1 MVKRCKLARRVQS
14 YIIKFKYASLKFS
27 FTENNVKRPFVW
39 VLFIWET
46 ELHVAPGILEFT
58 SVPKDGFELMILQ
71 FLVPNAGMT
80 GVAITPSSY

>member
-58 SVPKDGFELMILQ
+58 SVPKDGFELMILP
-71 FLVPNAGMT
+71 LCLLSTGIIGM
-80 GVAITPSSY
+80 YQ